1 VELLLLNKTVVVPK
15 DIPSTVEEV
24 LRLQRLNSYT
34 GQIRELR
41 ASQHST
47 FNVFA
52 QHNQAHRYVMDI
64 FDHADPAV
72 LKKNSCAVFI
82 VPQGQEEAEAFG
94 AGIGELHAQIGTSR
108 LIVARLVAG
117 QHYKDLEF
125 IKGELNPVITNIIQ
139 HKCLPKDVPYLTA

>member
-1 VELLLLNKTVVVPK
+1 MELLLLNKSAIAPK
-15 DIPSTVEEV
+15 DIPSAVQQV
-24 LRLQRLNSYT
+24 LTLQKLNTYT
-34 GQIRELR
+34 GQVRELR
-41 ASQHST
+41 AGQHST

-52 QHNQAHRYVMDI
+52 QHNQAHRYVIDI
-64 FDHADPAV
+64 FDHADDAV
-72 LKKNSCAVFI
+72 LKKNNCAVFI

-94 AGIGELHAQIGTSR
+94 AGIGELHSQIGTSR

-117 QHYKDLEF
+117 QHYKDLDF